1 MDGEL
6 RCYASGEQTRLGY
19 YEQITLYLL
28 ARGKYFMNR
37 YLGLAVAAV
46 ISTGGVTAAIAA
58 DMPVK
63 APSPTTVINSWTG
76 WYVGGDMGWAWS
88 RDSFNHS
95 PIFADPG
102 AAFPVDAAAQTA
114 AASPILKG
122 NGPTGALHGGYNWQI
137 NSFVVGVEA
146 DGAAMSVGNSVAGI
160 FPFPSSTVA
169 TFPAAN
175 SFEVDW
181 QATLR
186 GRVGFAAND
195 WLLYGTGGLAVAG
208 IREAQTVGNLI
219 TGSATSMF
227 SANSTRLGWVAGG
240 GIEKMFGP
248 NWVLR
253 IEYLHADYGNVGR
266 STVFATSAGT
276 FVNISCIPG
285 STPFTAPAGGSA
297 TTAGCSINNHVT
309 TDLVRVGVSY
319 KFGDAVVA
327 KY

>member
-1 MDGEL
+1 
-6 RCYASGEQTRLGY
+6 
-19 YEQITLYLL
+19 LL
-28 ARGKYFMNR
+28 ISEFSMMRG
-37 YLGLAVAAV
+37 LGLAVAATL
-46 ISTGGVTAAIAA
+46 SSGVLASAVAA

-63 APSPTTVINSWTG
+63 APPPPVVINNWTG

-88 RDSFNHS
+88 RDAFDHS

-102 AAFPVDAAAQTA
+102 AALPIDAAAQTA
-114 AASPILKG
+114 AASPVLKG
-122 NGPTGALHGGYNWQI
+122 NGPTAGFHGGYNWQI

-146 DGAAMSVGNSVAGI
+146 DGAGMNVGRSVTGT
-160 FPFPSSTVA
+160 FPFPSTPTL

-186 GRVGFAAND
+186 ARAGFAAND

-208 IREAQTVGNLI
+208 IREAQTIGNLI

-227 SANSTRLGWVAGG
+227 SANSTRAGWVAGG

-253 IEYLHADYGNVGR
+253 VEYLHADYGNVDR
-266 STVFATSAGT
+266 STVFAASPGA

-285 STPFTAPAGGSA
+285 STPFTAPAGGSS
-297 TTAGCSINNHVT
+297 TTAGCSLNNHVT

-319 KFGDAVVA
+319 KFGGAVVA